1 MLRLRPHH
9 IIDIVRNIGNNRPLT
24 PHPYGHLVHKITQKI
39 LDDVKQDCRLVI
51 DNDDI
56 CGPCI
61 KLDKYNRCTDI
72 LPQLETPVSK
82 QEYNDELDRRI
93 LDHLK
98 IEEGSILKIDDF
110 LRMIAGDMDKMV
122 NICTHPKEDPE
133 YRRNGLLKGLK
144 ILGITMTGQ

>member
-9 IIDIVRNIGNNRPLT
+9 ILDIVRNIGNNRPVV
-24 PHPYGHLVHKITQKI
+24 PHEYGHLVHIITQKI
-39 LDDVKQDCRLVI
+39 IDDVKHDCLLVI

-61 KLDKYNRCTDI
+61 KLDKNNHCTDI
-72 LPQLETPVSK
+72 LPQLDTPVSK
-82 QEYNDELDRRI
+82 QEYNDELDRKI

-98 IEEGSILKIDDF
+98 IAENSILKIDDF
-110 LRMIAGDMDKMV
+110 LRMIDGDIDNIV

-133 YRRNGLLKGLK
+133 YRRNGLVKGFK
-144 ILGITMTGQ
+144 ILGITMAGK